1 MSERAVHNTQV
12 SFPMP
17 VEKSELSRFELGK
30 YYIANLFLTG
40 VIGCMRLLPYERRIG
55 AMGAI
60 VRWLAPLVGF
70 RTRVRRNLKLTCPD
84 LPEVEVK
91 RICRA
96 VPDNAGRAIMEHF
109 SADGFIDRQSNAKVS
124 GSGVQAFDIAVAEGR
139 PVMMITAHFGHYL
152 AARVA
157 LQARSGRPIGCLYRR
172 MANPYFNDMYV
183 EAFHQTGSPMF
194 EQGRRGMVEM
204 VRSLKSGGIIAIVSD
219 LHAHGGEELT
229 FFGKPA
235 VTSVLNAELA
245 IKYKAVLIPCY
256 AVRQPNG
263 IDFEIVLHDPVP
275 HTDAKTMT
283 QFTNDDLEAMV
294 RQHMGQWFWIHRRW
308 KAWRGL
314 GVQPKDMP

>member
-1 MSERAVHNTQV
+1 
-12 SFPMP
+12 MP
-17 VEKSELSRFELGK
+17 AEKSELSRFELGK
-30 YYIANLFLTG
+30 YYTANLFLKG
-40 VIGCMRLLPYERRIG
+40 VIGVMGLLPYERRI
-55 AMGAI
+55 ATMGAI
-60 VRWLAPLVGF
+60 MRFLSPVVGF

-84 LPEVEVK
+84 LPEDEIQ

-124 GSGVQAFDIAVAEGR
+124 GPGIEAFDKATTEGK
-139 PVMMITAHFGHYL
+139 PVMIITAHFGHYL
-152 AARVA
+152 AARIA
-157 LQARSGRPIGCLYRR
+157 LQVRNGKPIGCLYRR

-183 EAFHQTGSPMF
+183 DAFYKTGAPMF

-204 VRSLKSGGIIAIVSD
+204 VRTLKSGGVIAIVSD
-219 LHAHGGEELT
+219 LHAHGGQELT

-283 QFTNDDLEAMV
+283 QFTNDDLETMV
-294 RQHMGQWFWIHRRW
+294 RQHMGQWFWIHQRW
-308 KAWRGL
+308 KSWRGL
-314 GVQPKDMP
+314 GVNPKDMP

>member
-1 MSERAVHNTQV
+1 
-12 SFPMP
+12 MP

-30 YYIANLFLTG
+30 YYVSGLFLRG
-40 VIGCMRLLPYERRIG
+40 VIGAMRLLPFERRI
-55 AMGAI
+55 ATMGALM
-60 VRWLAPLVGF
+60 RALAPVVGF
-70 RTRVRRNLKLTCPD
+70 TKRVRTNLKLTCPE
-84 LPEVEVK
+84 LPEEEVS
-91 RICRA
+91 RICKA

-109 SADGFIDRQSNAKVS
+109 SPEGFTERQSHAKIS
-124 GSGVQAFDIAVAEGR
+124 GPGIAAFDDAVAQGK

-152 AARVA
+152 AARIA
-157 LQARSGRPIGCLYRR
+157 LQTRSGQPIGCLYRR

-183 EAFHQTGSPMF
+183 DAFYKTGAPMF

-204 VRSLKSGGIIAIVSD
+204 VRTLKKGGIIAIVSD

-245 IKYKAVLIPCY
+245 MKYKAVLIPCY

-263 IDFEIVLHDPVP
+263 IDFEIVLHDPVE
-275 HTDAKTMT
+275 HTDPRTMT

-294 RQHMGQWFWIHRRW
+294 RKNMGQWFWIHRRW
-308 KAWRGL
+308 KTWNGL
-314 GVQPKDMP
+314 GVQPEDMP

>member
-1 MSERAVHNTQV
+1 
-12 SFPMP
+12 MP
-17 VEKSELSRFELGK
+17 VEKSELSRFELGR
-30 YYIANLFLTG
+30 YYVANLFLSS
-40 VIGCMRLLPYERRIG
+40 VIGGMRLLPYERRI
-55 AMGAI
+55 AVMGALM
-60 VRWLAPLVGF
+60 RWLSPVVGF

-84 LPEVEVK
+84 LPEDEVK

-96 VPDNAGRAIMEHF
+96 VSDNAGRAIMEHF

-124 GSGVQAFDIAVAEGR
+124 GSGVEAFDKALSEGR

-152 AARVA
+152 AARIA
-157 LQARSGRPIGCLYRR
+157 LQARGGKPIGGLYRR
-172 MANPYFNDMYV
+172 MANPYFNEMYV
-183 EAFHQTGSPMF
+183 EAFHQTGAPMF
-194 EQGRRGMVEM
+194 EQGRCGMREM
-204 VRSLKSGGIIAIVSD
+204 VRFLKGGGIIAIVSD

-235 VTSVLNAELA
+235 ATSVLNAELA

-275 HTDAKTMT
+275 HTDPKAMT

-294 RQHMGQWFWIHRRW
+294 RKHMGQWFWIHRRW
-308 KAWRGL
+308 KAWKNL
-314 GVQPKDMP
+314 GVQPRDIP

>member
-1 MSERAVHNTQV
+1 
-12 SFPMP
+12 MP
-17 VEKSELSRFELGK
+17 AAKSKLSRFELGK
-30 YYIANLFLTG
+30 YYIANLLLKG
-40 VIGCMRLLPYERRIG
+40 VIGGMRLLPYEARI
-55 AMGAI
+55 ATMGRI

-70 RTRVRRNLKLTCPD
+70 RTRVRRNLKLTRPD
-84 LPEVEVK
+84 LSEADIK

-109 SADGFIDRQSNAKVS
+109 SPEGFIERQSTAKVT
-124 GSGVQAFDIAVAEGR
+124 GSGVAAFDAAVAEGK

-152 AARVA
+152 AARIA
-157 LQARSGRPIGCLYRR
+157 LQTRSGKPIGCLYRR

-183 EAFHQTGSPMF
+183 DAFYRTGSPMF

-204 VRSLKSGGIIAIVSD
+204 VRTLKTGGIIAIVSD
-219 LHAHGGEELT
+219 LHAMGGEELT

-245 IKYKAVLIPCY
+245 IKYKAVMIPCY

-263 IDFEIVLHDPVP
+263 IDFEIVLHNPVP
-275 HTDAKTMT
+275 HSDPKTMT

-294 RQHMGQWFWIHRRW
+294 RKNMGQWFWIHRRW
-308 KAWRGL
+308 KAWKGL
-314 GVQPKDMP
+314 GVQPEDMP

>member
-1 MSERAVHNTQV
+1 
-12 SFPMP
+12 MP
-17 VEKSELSRFELGK
+17 VEKSELSRGALRK
-30 YYIANLFLTG
+30 YYVTGLFLKG
-40 VIGCMRLLPYERRIG
+40 VIGAMRLLPYERRI
-55 AMGAI
+55 ATMGAI
-60 VRWLAPLVGF
+60 VRGLAPLVGF
-70 RTRVRRNLKLTCPD
+70 TKRVRSNLKLTRPD
-84 LPEVEVK
+84 LSDAEVK

-109 SADGFIDRQSNAKVS
+109 SPEGFTERQASAKVS
-124 GSGVQAFDIAVAEGR
+124 GPGIAAFDAAVADGR

-152 AARVA
+152 AARIA
-157 LQARSGRPIGCLYRR
+157 LQTRSGQPIGCLYRR

-183 EAFHQTGSPMF
+183 DAFYKTGAPMF

-245 IKYKAVLIPCY
+245 MKYKAELIPCY
-256 AVRQPNG
+256 AIRQPNG
-263 IDFEIVLHDPVP
+263 IDFEIVLHNPVP

-308 KAWRGL
+308 KAWNGL
-314 GVQPKDMP
+314 GVQPEDMP

>member
-1 MSERAVHNTQV
+1 
-12 SFPMP
+12 MP
-17 VEKSELSRFELGK
+17 ANKSKLSRIELGK
-30 YYIANLFLTG
+30 YYIANMFLKA
-40 VIGCMRLLPYERRIG
+40 VIGGMRMLPYEKRIA

-60 VRWLAPLVGF
+60 VRWLAPVVGY

-84 LPEVEVK
+84 LSEAEVK

-109 SADGFIDRQSNAKVS
+109 SSEGFIKRQTNAKIS
-124 GSGVQAFDIAVAEGR
+124 GPGVEAFDRAAAEGK

-157 LQARSGRPIGCLYRR
+157 LQARSGKPIGCLYRR

-183 EAFHQTGSPMF
+183 DAFYETGAPMF

-204 VRSLKSGGIIAIVSD
+204 VRTLKSGGIIAIVSD
-219 LHAHGGEELT
+219 LHAQGGEELT

-275 HTDAKTMT
+275 HTDPKTMT

-308 KAWRGL
+308 KSWRGL
-314 GVQPKDMP
+314 GVKPQDMP

>member
-1 MSERAVHNTQV
+1 
-12 SFPMP
+12 MP
-17 VEKSELSRFELGK
+17 ARKSKLSRFELGK
-30 YYIANLFLTG
+30 YYIANLFLKG
-40 VIGCMRLLPYERRIG
+40 VIGGMRLLPYETRI
-55 AMGAI
+55 ASMGRI

-70 RTRVRRNLKLTCPD
+70 RTRVRRNLKLTRPD
-84 LPEVEVK
+84 LSEDEVK
-91 RICRA
+91 RICKA

-109 SADGFIDRQSNAKVS
+109 SPEGFIERQSTAKVS
-124 GSGVQAFDIAVAEGR
+124 GSGVAAFDAAVADGR

-157 LQARSGRPIGCLYRR
+157 LQKRSGKSIGCLYRR

-183 EAFHQTGSPMF
+183 DAFYKTGSPMF

-204 VRSLKSGGIIAIVSD
+204 VRTLKKGGIIAIVSD
-219 LHAHGGEELT
+219 LHAMGGEELT

-245 IKYKAVLIPCY
+245 IKYKAVMIPCY

-275 HTDAKTMT
+275 HSDPNTMT

-294 RQHMGQWFWIHRRW
+294 RKNMGQWFWIHRRW
-308 KAWRGL
+308 KAWKGL
-314 GVQPKDMP
+314 GVQPQDMP